1 MQFEGKVALVTGGAS
16 GIGRATALAFA
27 QEGARVVVADQDGEG
42 GAETAR
48 MIMSNG
54 GYALFAT
61 VDVTQAPDVAML
73 VEQTVAQY
81 GRLDIAFNNAGVAGI
96 PGLTHEQSEEEFERL
111 ISVNL
116 KGVWLCMKYEIPQM
130 LAQGGGVIVNTS
142 SLLGLSGDRNAAIYA
157 ASKHGV
163 LGLTKSAAKEY
174 IARGIRINAIC
185 PGTIRTPMLE
195 RSLGGDPDSIP
206 GFGDWIP
213 AGRIGTPEEV
223 AAAVLWLCSDGAAF
237 VVGHALQVD
246 GGVLA

>member
-1 MQFEGKVALVTGGAS
+1 LICKERWVKVFLGGC
-16 GIGRATALAFA
+16 IGRATALAFA
-27 QEGARVVVADQDGEG
+27 QEGAHVVVADRDSVGGGEVARIITARG
-42 GAETAR
+42 GAA
-48 MIMSNG
+48 I
-54 GYALFAT
+54 FVP
-61 VDVTQAPDVAML
+61 VDVTQAHEVAAL
-73 VEQTVAQY
+73 IAQTVKQY
-81 GRLDIAFNNAGVAGI
+81 GQLDIACNNAGVAGV
-96 PGLTHEQSEEEFERL
+96 PGLAHEQSEDEFERL

-130 LAQGGGVIVNTS
+130 LTQGGGVIMNMS
-142 SLLGLSGDRNAAIYA
+142 SLLGLSGDRSAAIYA

-174 IARGIRINAIC
+174 IAHGIRINAIC

-195 RSLGGDPDSIP
+195 RSLGGDPDTIP

-213 AGRIGTPEEV
+213 AGRIGTPEEI